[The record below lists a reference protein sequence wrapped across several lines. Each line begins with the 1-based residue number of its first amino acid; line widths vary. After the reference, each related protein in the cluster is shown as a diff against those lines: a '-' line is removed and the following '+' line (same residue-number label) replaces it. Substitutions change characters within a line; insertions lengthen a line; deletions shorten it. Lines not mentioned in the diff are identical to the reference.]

1 MNWRAFRPLVTG
13 LLAAVVLLTAG
24 CTASVPPATAT
35 AAESAEPALTPVK
48 LGVGFIPNVQFA
60 PFYVG
65 MDKGFYA
72 EEGIDLELAYGF
84 ENDYLKLVGIGE
96 LPFVIASG
104 DQVVLGRNQ
113 DLPVRYVMN
122 WYTKY
127 PVVVFAEIA
136 QNITAPADLA
146 GKVIGIPGPFGA
158 SYVALRGILEAG
170 GLQESDVKLESIGF
184 TQAAAVTAGTVEAAV
199 DYAVNGPV
207 VLAQSGISTTQ
218 ITLDDY
224 LDIPANGLV
233 TNEQTIQD
241 DPDLVQRMVNATLKS
256 IQYTL
261 DYPDEAFAIALKTVP
276 EAGGE
281 NEAANRAVF
290 DASLLYWETQGR
302 EQPGATEIIA
312 WQNASDLMERI
323 GLTKG
328 RVPAQGDVHQSIR
341 EIMALLIADNISK
354 SFADTRQRLQAL
366 QPVSF
371 SLAAGEFVCLLGP
384 SGSGKSTLLRIVGG
398 LLAADT
404 GKVWFDGQPLTAP
417 QPDIGFVFQ
426 KTNLMPWR
434 TVIEN
439 VLLPLEI
446 QQKRVGEEDVTHAHA
461 LLEMLGLHGFAD
473 AFPRQLSGGMNQRVV
488 LARTLIHQPRLLLM
502 DEPFGQLDA
511 LTRERLN
518 LELQRLHAEQ
528 MKTILMVTHSISEA
542 VFLADRVLVFSERP
556 GKIIAQVPV
565 PLPRPRTVETLA
577 TPDFAALTGEV
588 RSLIAAPS

>member
-1 MNWRAFRPLVTG
+1 MYWRGFRPLVTG
-13 LLAAVVLLTAG
+13 LLAAAVLLTAG
-24 CTASVPPATAT
+24 CTAAVPPATTT
-35 AAESAEPALTPVK
+35 AAETTASTLAPVK

-127 PVVVFAEIA
+127 PVVVFAEAA
-136 QNITAPADLA
+136 QNITTPADLA

-184 TQAAAVTAGTVEAAV
+184 TQAAAVSAGTVEAAV

-233 TNEQTIQD
+233 TNEKTIKD

-261 DYPDEAFAIALKTVP
+261 DNPDEAFAIALKAVP

-290 DASLLYWETQGR
+290 DASLPYWTTQGR

-328 RVPAQGDVHQSIR
+328 RVPAQEMFTNQ
-341 EIMALLIADNISK
+341 
-354 SFADTRQRLQAL
+354 
-366 QPVSF
+366 
-371 SLAAGEFVCLLGP
+371 FV
-384 SGSGKSTLLRIVGG
+384 K
-398 LLAADT
+398 
-404 GKVWFDGQPLTAP
+404 
-417 QPDIGFVFQ
+417 
-426 KTNLMPWR
+426 
-434 TVIEN
+434 
-439 VLLPLEI
+439 
-446 QQKRVGEEDVTHAHA
+446 
-461 LLEMLGLHGFAD
+461 
-473 AFPRQLSGGMNQRVV
+473 
-488 LARTLIHQPRLLLM
+488 
-502 DEPFGQLDA
+502 
-511 LTRERLN
+511 
-518 LELQRLHAEQ
+518 
-528 MKTILMVTHSISEA
+528 
-542 VFLADRVLVFSERP
+542 
-556 GKIIAQVPV
+556 
-565 PLPRPRTVETLA
+565 
-577 TPDFAALTGEV
+577 
-588 RSLIAAPS
+588 